1 MPKSL
6 AFRRQWITPVPLIPP
21 LLYVL
26 LLAGGVGLGL
36 PAGVLVV
43 SAGVLYGGYLGL
55 AVVMAGES
63 IGLVLNWQLCR
74 GLLRPGIQRWLK
86 RQQRGRRL
94 RRLLQTPASLQLML
108 LLRLALIPMNLVNAS
123 CALSP
128 TPWRP
133 YALASLVLLPRF
145 AVLVQAGAVGAEASR
160 GNLSPLAIASHA
172 IALSATATVLVILGR
187 RLRQAIVHSD
197 TKEQLEATAGASE
210 SCGVENHQS

>member
-74 GLLRPGIQRWLK
+74 GLLRPGIQRGLK
-86 RQQRGRRL
+86 RQPGGR
-94 RRLLQTPASLQLML
+94 A
-108 LLRLALIPMNLVNAS
+108 
-123 CALSP
+123 
-128 TPWRP
+128 
-133 YALASLVLLPRF
+133 
-145 AVLVQAGAVGAEASR
+145 
-160 GNLSPLAIASHA
+160 
-172 IALSATATVLVILGR
+172 
-187 RLRQAIVHSD
+187 
-197 TKEQLEATAGASE
+197 
-210 SCGVENHQS
+210 